1 MQGLG
6 SEPKIKMQDKPYKKD
21 APRGL
26 INGEMRAD
34 VLDGVS
40 LSRKSMF
47 IYDPTC
53 GKRYSRRAWF
63 RERQVTGHDQAW
75 FGRDQRCTSAT
86 STTIFALFRMRQ
98 VSGCG
103 DAQELSGWQGAA
115 QRHRHGRVCAVNR
128 GESNGCQQV

>member
-6 SEPKIKMQDKPYKKD
+6 SEPKIKMQDKPYKKG

-47 IYDPTC
+47 IYDATC
-53 GKRYSRRAWF
+53 GKRYSGRAWS
-63 RERQVTGHDQAW
+63 RERQVIGT
-75 FGRDQRCTSAT
+75 
-86 STTIFALFRMRQ
+86 
-98 VSGCG
+98 
-103 DAQELSGWQGAA
+103 
-115 QRHRHGRVCAVNR
+115 
-128 GESNGCQQV
+128 